1 MSLIDLRAFAK
12 ELVARRNKAALL
24 LTPELS
30 RQRAYAAQVATAVDG
45 FHLDVLDLFQA
56 DPSLTARLSAFS
68 LDDLF
73 TLIAEQK
80 EPLLIVSG
88 IEFLLAAWLSQGQ
101 PKEVKLTLCHRIE
114 LWEKSPAFLLVTH
127 HDPVFADYRPERYR
141 GTQLILEMSKTLALE

>member
-1 MSLIDLRAFAK
+1 MSLIDLRAFTK
-12 ELVARRNKAALL
+12 ELIARRNKAALL
-24 LTPELS
+24 LTPEIS
-30 RQRAYAAQVATAVDG
+30 QQRAYAAQVAAAVGG

-73 TLIAEQK
+73 TLIGERK

-101 PKEVKLTLCHRIE
+101 PKEVKRTLCHRVE

-127 HDPVFADYRPERYR
+127 HDPIFADYRPERYR
-141 GTQLILEMSKTLALE
+141 GAQLILEMSKTLALE